1 MTDCSFTLLIFSVNY
16 VNYCQ
21 MNAALLLFPSNR
33 YSVEQLLWE
42 DRAIQLFNFKHKH
55 SNNITNILFLV
66 YLLFFLH
73 LFCVECKLDPNFAL
87 WSHPNYLDFFAKSWN
102 ISAKSINIIN
112 WFSARSHDCSFT
124 IKHKKPWSWLW
135 HGCKKIEIC
144 QKRHLIFQINL
155 DMHIA
160 DKITNNFDV

>member
-1 MTDCSFTLLIFSVNY
+1 MTDCGFTLLIFSVNY

-21 MNAALLLFPSNR
+21 MNAALLLFPPNR

-124 IKHKKPWSWLW
+124 VKHKKPWSWL
-135 HGCKKIEIC
+135 CDMVAKKL
-144 QKRHLIFQINL
+144 KYVKKDTWFFKLI
-155 DMHIA
+155 
-160 DKITNNFDV
+160 